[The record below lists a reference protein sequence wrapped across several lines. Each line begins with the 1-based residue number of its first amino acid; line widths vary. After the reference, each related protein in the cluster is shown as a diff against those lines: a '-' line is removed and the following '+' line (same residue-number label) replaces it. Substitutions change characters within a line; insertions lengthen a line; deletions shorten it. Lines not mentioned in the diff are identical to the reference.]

1 VNCAEA
7 QVATSAL
14 LDGELS
20 PLERRALEQHLDECD
35 DCRSYAARAD
45 ALQRRMRVRAADPVP
60 DLTAAIL
67 ARAHPPRPGRAEW
80 VRYALAI
87 VALTELAMSLPALL
101 LAEETGATAHAARHI
116 GAMSAAMAL
125 GFLYTAWRPERAYGV
140 LPIAAAL
147 ALTMAVTGIF
157 DAARGATPI
166 VGEAHHVLE
175 LAGFALVWMLAGLPG
190 LPRDWLFRRRAG
202 ASGMQVDAL
211 TEAYDD
217 VA

>member
-20 PLERRALEQHLDECD
+20 ALDRRALERHLDGCD
-35 DCRSYAARAD
+35 LCRAYADRAE
-45 ALQRRMRVRAADPVP
+45 ALQRRLRVRPADPVP
-60 DLTAAIL
+60 DLSEEIL
-67 ARAHPPRPGRAEW
+67 ARAHPPRPGRGEW

-87 VALTELAMSLPALL
+87 VALTELTLSLPALL
-101 LAEETGATAHAARHI
+101 LAEETGASAHAARHI
-116 GAMSAAMAL
+116 GAMSAALAL
-125 GFLYTAWRPERAYGV
+125 GFLYTAWRPQRAYGV

-147 ALTMAVTGIF
+147 ALTMAVTGVI
-157 DAARGATPI
+157 DAIRGATPI

-175 LAGFALVWMLAGLPG
+175 LAGFALVWILAGLPG
-190 LPRDWLFRRRAG
+190 VPRGWVARARP
-202 ASGMQVDAL
+202 ASSAASDGWG
-211 TEAYDD
+211 EAYDD

>member
-20 PLERRALEQHLDECD
+20 PLDRRALDAHLDTCP
-35 DCRSYAARAD
+35 DCQAFASRAE
-45 ALQRRMRVRAADPVP
+45 ALQRRLRVRPADPVP
-60 DLTAAIL
+60 DLTAEIL

-87 VALTELAMSLPALL
+87 VALTELVMSLPALL
-101 LAEETGATAHAARHI
+101 LAEETGASAHAARHI
-116 GAMSAAMAL
+116 GAMSAALAL
-125 GFLYTAWRPERAYGV
+125 GFLYTAWRPERAFGV

-147 ALTMAVTGIF
+147 AGTMAVTGVF
-157 DAARGATPI
+157 DAIRGTTPI

-190 LPRDWLFRRRAG
+190 VPRDRLFRRRAG
-202 ASGMQVDAL
+202 AAGPPVDVL
-211 TEAYDD
+211 GEAYDD

>member
-20 PLERRALEQHLDECD
+20 PLDQRALERHLDTCD
-35 DCRSYAARAD
+35 SCREFADRAD
-45 ALQRRMRVRAADPVP
+45 ALQRRLRVRPADAVP
-60 DLTAAIL
+60 DLTDEIL
-67 ARAHPPRPGRAEW
+67 ARSHPPRPGRAEW

-87 VALTELAMSLPALL
+87 VALTELVMSLPALL

-116 GAMSAAMAL
+116 GAMSAALAL
-125 GFLYTAWRPERAYGV
+125 GFLYTAWRPQRAYGV

-147 ALTMAVTGIF
+147 AITMAVTGVV
-157 DAARGATPI
+157 DAVRGTTPI

-190 LPRDWLFRRRAG
+190 VPRDWLVRRWRG
-202 ASGMQVDAL
+202 APGAPLDVL
-211 TEAYDD
+211 GEAYDD